1 MHRSRRDVAKAA
13 AHLLALAG
21 LAADGAG
28 SGPVLAQAPPA
39 AAPPAPEPGHDMSA
53 FPAHWHGKEQVAF
66 LAYPEF
72 TALDLVGPHY
82 MLGNLMGATMHI
94 VAKTPEPV
102 VSDMK
107 LTIVPTATFETCP
120 KDIDI
125 ICIPGGSTGTL
136 AVMQDPATL
145 AFLRDRGSR
154 AKFITSVCTG
164 SLVLGAAGLLEG
176 YKATSHWATRDL
188 LRDFGAEPIDSRVVV
203 DRNRITG
210 AGVTAGL
217 DFGLTL
223 VAKLRDADYAKAV
236 QLLAEYQPEPPF
248 NAGTPA
254 TAGPIPT
261 KLLADMFIPLVASIK
276 GVAAARSSK

>member
-21 LAADGAG
+21 LVADGAR
-28 SGPVLAQAPPA
+28 SGPALAQAPP
-39 AAPPAPEPGHDMSA
+39 PATPSGPEIGHDMSA
-53 FPAHWHGKEQVAF
+53 FPAHWYGKEQIAF

-94 VAKTPEPV
+94 VAKTAEPV

-107 LTIVPTATFETCP
+107 LTIMPTATFETCP

-125 ICIPGGSTGTL
+125 ICVPGGSSGTL
-136 AVMQDPATL
+136 AAMQDAATL

-176 YKATSHWATRDL
+176 YKATSHWVTREL
-188 LRDFGAEPIDSRVVV
+188 LRDFGAEPVDSRVII

-217 DFGLTL
+217 DFGLAL

-276 GVAAARSSK
+276 AVAAARTAK